1 MKRILFTLLVLT
13 FVVSACAS
21 KTPTTPAV
29 TLTVSMGNVE
39 KTYKLANLQNLGK
52 VQETFKTVTYI
63 GVPLT
68 TLLKDASIDPA
79 NLSAVK
85 AVGSD
90 GYTVNYEPALFNLP
104 DTMVAYARLDGPLT
118 DTEAPF
124 TMVLPKQEGKMNAR
138 MVVKIIAI
146 P

>member
-29 TLTVSMGNVE
+29 TLTVSMGNEE

-79 NLSAVK
+79 KLSAVK

>member
-39 KTYKLANLQNLGK
+39 KTYKLANLQDLGK

-79 NLSAVK
+79 KLSAVK
-85 AVGSD
+85 AVGAD